1 MVPTA
6 DFAVLSATS
15 IDNILSVMLPNGAR
29 PPRARTAAR
38 GPARFKTLS
47 SCSLEALLSS
57 DMAPPQPDEDAAP
70 SPTANLFSEVIS
82 SVAPYAAL
90 EFPFDYAEGNTLH
103 QKAASLCSV
112 SYQSFPHGTMTTM
125 HDLASLHD
133 VDISAVTVAAF
144 ALCIAKHCQAQQI
157 IIGCQIH
164 HDTVIPLIVQ
174 FGDGCDLASV
184 LHSINSQITAARHG
198 GPHTGMC
205 LQNNLDEGQLKSAFA
220 HIMVSIVPSAPVPS
234 DAKHLALYF
243 DAATGACMW
252 VYNPDLFDPSTVERV
267 HTRMLTLMA
276 TTHATI
282 SLDSSMVS
290 IEEIA
295 DIRAY
300 ECGPARAVDHVS
312 PHLRIMEHAMRT
324 PAKTAVV
331 DQDGS
336 AMTYAS
342 LNTAASVLANR
353 LLRYG
358 HKHTDLRVAVMLSR
372 SLNLFIALVGA
383 LKAGGA
389 YVPVDPTYPEARI
402 QYILE
407 DSGSSVIIFSA
418 EHAHLIP
425 ADFTGT
431 RICIT
436 DMHSELHSPPESAV
450 ELSADADIR
459 VSQNDLFC
467 VLYTSGTT
475 GQPKGVAIEHN
486 NAHVFMA
493 NSMWDPVSKND
504 VWAQMSNPCFIGS
517 FNDIWYVVS
526 LLHVCMAICTK

>member
-1 MVPTA
+1 MMST
-6 DFAVLSATS
+6 DFVLSATS
-15 IDNILSVMLPNGAR
+15 LDNILSVMLQTGAPR
-29 PPRARTAAR
+29 PARAAAAR
-38 GPARFKTLS
+38 GPGRFTLS

-57 DMAPPQPDEDAAP
+57 EVAELPQESDDDQLTVNP
-70 SPTANLFSEVIS
+70 FSEVIS
-82 SVAPYAAL
+82 SSAPYAAL
-90 EFPFDYAEGNTLH
+90 EFPFDYTAGNTLH
-103 QKAASLCSV
+103 QQEASPSSV
-112 SYQSFPHGTMTTM
+112 SYQSFPHDTIATM

-133 VDISAVTVAAF
+133 VDINTVTVAAF
-144 ALCIAKHCQAQQI
+144 ALCISKHCQAQRI
-157 IIGCQIH
+157 IIGCQVQQ
-164 HDTVIPLIVQ
+164 DTVIPLSVE
-174 FGDGCDLASV
+174 FVGSDLSSV
-184 LHSINSQITAARHG
+184 LHSINSQITATRRN
-198 GPHTGMC
+198 PHTGMY
-205 LQNNLDEGQLKSAFA
+205 LQNILDESQLKSAFA
-220 HIMVSIVPSAPVPS
+220 QIMVSIVPSATVPS
-234 DAKHLALYF
+234 DANLALSF
-243 DAATGACMW
+243 DSATGACMW

-276 TTHATI
+276 AGSAI

-290 IEEIA
+290 SEESV

-312 PHLRIMEHAMRT
+312 PHICVMEHAMRT
-324 PAKTAVV
+324 PDKTAVV

-342 LNTAASVLANR
+342 LNAAANVLADR
-353 LLRYG
+353 LLRCDRTG
-358 HKHTDLRVAVMLSR
+358 TDLRVAVMLPR

-407 DSGSSVIIFSA
+407 DSGSSVIIFST

-425 ADFTGT
+425 ADFAGT

-436 DMHSELHSPPESAV
+436 DMHTELHSPSESAV
-450 ELSADADIR
+450 ELSAADADIS
-459 VSQNDLFC
+459 VSQNALFC

-493 NSMWDPVSKND
+493 NGMWDPVTKDD

-517 FNDIWYVVS
+517 FNDIWYVG
-526 LLHVCMAICTK
+526 LAHCCIWRFEQK